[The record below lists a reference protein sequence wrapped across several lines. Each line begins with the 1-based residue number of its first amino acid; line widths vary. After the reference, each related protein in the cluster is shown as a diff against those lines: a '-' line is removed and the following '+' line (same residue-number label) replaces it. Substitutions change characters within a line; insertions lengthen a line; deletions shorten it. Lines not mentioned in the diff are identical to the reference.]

1 MSGPEPS
8 SGETDVKSPGRA
20 RASKTLNWLFEISLI
35 LIGALVISALIRT
48 FIGQMFIIPSG
59 SMENTLQPGD
69 RVMVSKLGSFQRGD
83 IVVFEDPGGWM
94 TVQPEPRSSVGQ
106 ALEFVG
112 LLPSSGTN
120 HLIKRVIG
128 MPGDRV
134 RCCDEEGRMTVN
146 GHVLDESSYLFTDS
160 NGVQVAPANV
170 PFDVTVPKDRIFVMG
185 DHRNASGDSRCRLN
199 DLSQQGRGAPAFVP
213 RDRVLGAT
221 VAIVSP
227 LDRLRLFNPPEVF
240 AAVPAPSEPA
250 PEAPVLTVANPG
262 C

>member
-1 MSGPEPS
+1 MSAPEPS
-8 SGETDVKSPGRA
+8 SDDADVKKPGRSG
-20 RASKTLNWLFEISLI
+20 ASKALSWIFEMSLI
-35 LIGALVISALIRT
+35 VIGALIISALIRT
-48 FIGQMFIIPSG
+48 FVGQMFIIPSG

-69 RVMVSKLGSFQRGD
+69 RVMVSKIGGFQRGD

-94 TVQPEPRSSVGQ
+94 TLHPEPRSTIGQ
-106 ALEFVG
+106 AFEFVG

-134 RCCDEEGRMTVN
+134 RCCDGEGRMSVN
-146 GHVLDESSYLFTDS
+146 GHALDESSYLFTDA

-199 DLSQQGRGAPAFVP
+199 DLSQEGRGAPAFVP
-213 RDRVLGAT
+213 RERVLGAT

-227 LDRLRLFNPPEVF
+227 LDRLRLFNPPEIF
-240 AAVPAPSEPA
+240 ASVPAPAEP
-250 PEAPVLTVANPG
+250 PPDAPVLTVANPG